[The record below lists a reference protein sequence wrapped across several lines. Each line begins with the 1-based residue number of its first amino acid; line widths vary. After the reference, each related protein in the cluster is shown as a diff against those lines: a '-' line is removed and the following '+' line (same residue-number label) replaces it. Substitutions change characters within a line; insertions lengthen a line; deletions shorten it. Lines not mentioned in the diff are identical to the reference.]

1 MPKSSTKKAGTTSSE
16 EPPLVSL
23 SAAAAGDVTHGGAAN
38 SADTF
43 HCALCMAN
51 VKPEDIRD
59 HFKVYHK
66 ITKSDAVEKLLVL
79 GATISSEVDLNQ
91 AEPPWRKEDTKVEM
105 PSSSFTAAAA
115 VQTGHGLKAGSLVQ
129 GHIVG
134 YPWWPAIVDQVEES
148 GETPVSRQLID
159 NYLSTHFR
167 LFLLNQLFHQN
178 SDFLAVKLGS
188 QTAFRQ
194 RQN

>member
-1 MPKSSTKKAGTTSSE
+1 MKEAPIRTTRFLDSTVLSSCRTMPKSSTKKAGTISSE
-16 EPPLVSL
+16 EPHLVSL
-23 SAAAAGDVTHGGAAN
+23 SAAAGDVAHGVTD

-43 HCALCMAN
+43 HCTLCMAN
-51 VKPEDIRD
+51 VKPEKIRD

-91 AEPPWRKEDTKVEM
+91 AEPPWRKEDTQVEM

-115 VQTGHGLKAGSLVQ
+115 VQTGHGFKAGSLVQ

-148 GETPVSRQLID
+148 GETPVSQQSI
-159 NYLSTHFR
+159 NTF
-167 LFLLNQLFHQN
+167 
-178 SDFLAVKLGS
+178 
-188 QTAFRQ
+188 
-194 RQN
+194 

>member
-1 MPKSSTKKAGTTSSE
+1 MPKSSTKKAGTASSE

-66 ITKSDAVEKLLVL
+66 ITKSDAVDKLLVL

-91 AEPPWRKEDTKVEM
+91 AEPPWRKERDTKVEM
-105 PSSSFTAAAA
+105 PSSSVTAAAA

-148 GETPVSRQLID
+148 GETPVSRQLHN
-159 NYLSTHFR
+159 NYLLTKSTYLVLQASFYSNSFF
-167 LFLLNQLFHQN
+167 LKTQIFLL
-178 SDFLAVKLGS
+178 
-188 QTAFRQ
+188 
-194 RQN
+194 